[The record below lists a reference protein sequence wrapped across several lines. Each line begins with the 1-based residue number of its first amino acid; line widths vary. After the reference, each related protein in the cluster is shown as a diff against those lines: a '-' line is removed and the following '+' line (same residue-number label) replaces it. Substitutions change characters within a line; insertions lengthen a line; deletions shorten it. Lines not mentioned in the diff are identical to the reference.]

1 MMTTTIVVAA
11 AAAVADPYISTA
23 TTPNK
28 NQSPGIVR
36 AISIFSLLEGL
47 CF

>member
-1 MMTTTIVVAA
+1 MMTTTIVV